1 MEFTLGI
8 LKTIL
13 APRAILF
20 NKATKDPL
28 SAQRKVLLDLIKRNS
43 STSYGREH
51 SFGQIDSIDEYRKA
65 VPINSYEALRP
76 YVDKLMKGE
85 KNVFTVDDTIMLG
98 TTSGTTGQPKFI
110 PVTKYSRKK
119 KKEVM
124 NIWVYHILRDYP
136 DLFKGKILAIVSP
149 EFENFAECGLPC
161 GAESGHA
168 YKNIPTLAKRF
179 YVLPY
184 GVFQIEDY
192 EAKYYSILRLAMEA
206 NVTSIATLNPSTLV
220 LLSRKMN
227 DLKEKIIDDIERG
240 VLSGD
245 YNIESPIRSEI
256 EKGLR
261 PNPKRASFL
270 RNIMKEKG
278 RLQPVDIWPDL
289 KLIKC
294 WKGGSMGMY
303 LKELPKSFGDV
314 PIRDFGY
321 ISSEARCSIP
331 TDDDRCCGI
340 LAVQANFYEFLPKES
355 REKDEK
361 RTLLCHEL
369 ELGKEYFIIITTPGG
384 LYRYDIDDVV
394 RVAGFHNKTPR
405 IEFVQKGVNVTSITG
420 EKLYESHVVE
430 AVSKAV
436 HRVGVDVEFFTACI
450 EWAEIPR
457 YVFLVE
463 FKDSIHQDSKR
474 DLLRS
479 IDDQIKVLNIEYDA
493 KRKSERLGD
502 PVLKTVRKGAFNSYR
517 VAKVA
522 SGAHD
527 GQFKL
532 PQLTK
537 DLCFQNHF
545 AIEEEIDLKK

>member
-1 MEFTLGI
+1 MGFTLSI
-8 LKTIL
+8 LRTIL

-20 NKATKDPL
+20 DKATKDPSSVQKKILL
-28 SAQRKVLLDLIKRNS
+28 SFIKRHKN
-43 STSYGREH
+43 TSYGREH
-51 SFGQIDSIDEYRKA
+51 SFGRIDSIDEYRKA

-76 YVDKLMKGE
+76 YVDRLMKGE
-85 KNVFTVDDTIMLG
+85 KNILTIDDPFMLG
-98 TTSGTTGQPKFI
+98 TTSGTTGKPKYI
-110 PVTKYSRKK
+110 PVTKYSKKK

-124 NIWVYHILRDYP
+124 NIWIYHILSDHP
-136 DLFKGKILAIVSP
+136 DIFKGKILAVVSP
-149 EFENFAECGLPC
+149 EFEKFAECGLPC
-161 GAESGHA
+161 GSESGHV
-168 YKNIPTLAKRF
+168 YKNIPSLVKRF
-179 YVLPY
+179 YVLPHSI
-184 GVFQIEDY
+184 FQIKDY
-192 EAKYYSILRLAMEA
+192 ESKYYAILRLALEDNISA
-206 NVTSIATLNPSTLV
+206 IATLNPSTLV
-220 LLSRKMN
+220 LLCRKMN

-240 VLSGD
+240 SLNGD
-245 YNIESPIRSEI
+245 CNIEPHIRSEI
-256 EKGLR
+256 EKRLR
-261 PNPKRASFL
+261 PNPKRAAVL
-270 RNIMKEKG
+270 KNILKEKG
-278 RLQPVDIWPDL
+278 GLRPVDIWPDL

-303 LKELPKSFGDV
+303 LKEFPKYFGDV

-331 TDDDRCCGI
+331 TDNARCCGI

-355 REKDEK
+355 RETDEK
-361 RTLLCHEL
+361 KTFLCHEL

-394 RVAGFHNKTPR
+394 KVVGFHNKTPR
-405 IEFVQKGVNVTSITG
+405 IEFVQKGINVTSLTG
-420 EKLYESHVVE
+420 EKLYESHVIE
-430 AVSKAV
+430 AVKNAV
-436 HRVGVDVEFFTACI
+436 HGAGVHVEFFTACI

-463 FKDSIHQDSKR
+463 LRDSVHQNKKK
-474 DLLRS
+474 DLLRF

-502 PVLKTVRKGAFNSYR
+502 PVLKIVKRGAFNSYR
-517 VAKVA
+517 ATKVA

-537 DLCFQNHF
+537 DLCFQNNF
-545 AIEEEIDLKK
+545 AIEEEIYLKK